1 MFMFM
6 QLQPSSV
13 APQILSLTFLK
24 CTKCFSCIR
33 CINKAGVARAALNF
47 VHWWSCTIS
56 ETNLCQKYGKLINKD
71 QRQLNETLI
80 CFVELCVLPFIFIYQ
95 FPKKNKID
103 FALLFY
109 FSPILFDTSIIIVI
123 LANIARPTSIC
134 RNWGGRKKFGGW
146 DLGEY

>member
-1 MFMFM
+1 M

-13 APQILSLTFLK
+13 APQILSLTEGTISR

-33 CINKAGVARAALNF
+33 CINKAGVARAALNC
-47 VHWWSCTIS
+47 VHCWSCTIS

-71 QRQLNETLI
+71 ERQLNETLI

-123 LANIARPTSIC
+123 LANIAKPTSIC